1 MYNNN
6 NFLKNVNKCF
16 SHFFQNIFIAILG
29 WTLVHLIN
37 IILVESGQDIVKV
50 KWVDKEGQIGNV
62 INISGEQ
69 NIESVE
75 KDFLIENYYF

>member
-1 MYNNN
+1 MYNN

-16 SHFFQNIFIAILG
+16 SHFFKNIFIVILG